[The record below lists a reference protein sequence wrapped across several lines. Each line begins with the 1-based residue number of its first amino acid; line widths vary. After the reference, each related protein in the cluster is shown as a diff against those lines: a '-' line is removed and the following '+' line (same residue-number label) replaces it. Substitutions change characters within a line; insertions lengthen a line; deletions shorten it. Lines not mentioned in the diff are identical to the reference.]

1 LVNEEI
7 TETSTF
13 KKVKTGGYRM
23 RVLVYGAG
31 VLGSYLA
38 HVLVR
43 GGNDVTMLARGRRVD
58 ELQNDGLVIR
68 HYFQL
73 RTTVDKVN
81 VISELQPEDIFDL
94 IFVVMKY
101 PDFQAVLPAL
111 AANHSRHVVIVG
123 NNASP
128 AEMLSY
134 LEGNSTVEKKVAFAF
149 QISAGWRENARIIS
163 VRGPKVQM
171 AVGGLGEELSW
182 RPLIDQAFVKTQ
194 YKLTYYKD
202 MDEWLKSHMIMI
214 LPLNFIAQASDGNLR
229 QAAGNKKLL
238 NQVIDAIDEGH
249 RVLESLGYT
258 VTPASQSQLA
268 RDKRK
273 LLYIALKV
281 ILATP
286 FGRILLSDKAVSA
299 DEMSA
304 LHYAFNELK
313 QRANIPTPNWDKLQK
328 YAPHLQD

>member
-1 LVNEEI
+1 
-7 TETSTF
+7 
-13 KKVKTGGYRM
+13 M

-81 VISELQPEDIFDL
+81 VITELQPEDVFDL

-111 AANHSRHVVIVG
+111 AANHSRHVVITG

-128 AEMLSY
+128 GEMLSY
-134 LEGNSTVEKKVAFAF
+134 LQDNSPAEKKVAFAF
-149 QISAGWRENARIIS
+149 QLNGGWRESGRMIS

-171 AVGGLGEELSW
+171 AIGGLGEELSW
-182 RPLIDQAFVKTQ
+182 QSVINQAFVKTN

-202 MDEWLKSHMIMI
+202 MDEWLKSHMIMV
-214 LPLNFIAQASDGNLR
+214 LPLNFLAPASNGNLR
-229 QAAGNKKLL
+229 QAARNKLLL
-238 NQVIDAIDEGH
+238 NQTIDALDEGH
-249 RVLESLGYT
+249 QVLETLGVT
-258 VTPASQSQLA
+258 ITPASQAQLV
-268 RDKRK
+268 REKRK
-273 LLYIALKV
+273 LLYIGLRI

-286 FGRILLSDKAVSA
+286 FGRTLLSDKAVSA

-304 LHYAFNELK
+304 LQHAFNELK
-313 QRANIPTPNWDKLQK
+313 LRANIPTPNWDKLQE
-328 YAPHLQD
+328 YAPTLQN

>member
-1 LVNEEI
+1 
-7 TETSTF
+7 
-13 KKVKTGGYRM
+13 M

-38 HVLVR
+38 HVLVQ

-111 AANHSRHVVIVG
+111 AANHSRHVVIAG

-134 LEGNSTVEKKVAFAF
+134 LEGNSPVEKKVAFAF
-149 QISAGWRENARIIS
+149 QNSAGWRENGRIIS
-163 VRGPKVQM
+163 VRAPKVQM

-182 RPLIDQAFVKTQ
+182 RSVIDQAFVKTK

-214 LPLNFIAQASDGNLR
+214 LPLNLITPASGGNLR

-273 LLYIALKV
+273 LLYIGLKV

-286 FGRILLSDKAVSA
+286 PGRILLSDKAVSA
-299 DEMSA
+299 EEMSA
-304 LHYAFNELK
+304 LHHAFNELK
-313 QRANIPTPNWDKLQK
+313 QRANISTPNWDKLAS
-328 YAPHLQD
+328 YASYLQI

>member
-1 LVNEEI
+1 
-7 TETSTF
+7 
-13 KKVKTGGYRM
+13 M

-38 HVLVR
+38 HALVR

-73 RTTVDKVN
+73 RTTVDKVS
-81 VISELQPEDIFDL
+81 VIRDLQPEDVYDL

-101 PDFQAVLPAL
+101 PDFQAVLPVL
-111 AANHSRHVVIVG
+111 AANHSGHVVIVG

-134 LEGNSTVEKKVAFAF
+134 LEDNSPVEKKVAFAF
-149 QISAGWRENARIIS
+149 QSSAGWRENGKIIS
-163 VRGPKVQM
+163 VRGPKVQI

-182 RPLIDQAFVKTQ
+182 RPLIEQAFVKTQ

-202 MDEWLKSHMIMI
+202 MDEWLNSHMIMI
-214 LPLNFIAQASDGNLR
+214 LPLNFIAPVSGGNLR
-229 QAAGNKKLL
+229 EAARNKKLL

-249 RVLESLGYT
+249 QVLESLGYT
-258 VTPASQSQLA
+258 VMPASQPQLA

-273 LLYIALKV
+273 LLYIGLKI

-304 LHYAFNELK
+304 LNHAFNELK
-313 QRANIPTPNWDKLQK
+313 QRANIPTPNWDKFQK
-328 YAPHLQD
+328 YAPNLQD